1 MAKSINIFS
10 DAPNKPGSNR
20 KSRSKK
26 NKTKVA
32 ERQRLADQE
41 ALGKAKLERLN
52 PMVIPLLAAQEKQ
65 TAFIKSS
72 MEVIQEHPHRLTD
85 NWINKLNNWVDE
97 MVAASILD
105 EPDVV
110 IGQRAAFGPLKIDRI
125 IPPNLT
131 STYPMPAIMCKDD
144 RGWKWYF
151 KTSKAGQFSA
161 GDYISFS
168 ATPSG
173 HGEGITF
180 LRRPT
185 KLAKVVTLFGEDN
198 D

>member
-1 MAKSINIFS
+1 MSKKTINIFDS
-10 DAPNKPGSNR
+10 APS
-20 KSRSKK
+20 KSRSNSRKK
-26 NKTKVA
+26 SEKKLA
-32 ERQRLADQE
+32 ERQRLADLE
-41 ALGKAKLERLN
+41 ALGKEKLSKLN
-52 PMVIPLLAAQEKQ
+52 PMVIPLLAAQDGQ
-65 TAFIKSS
+65 SSFVTASIN
-72 MEVIQEHPHRLTD
+72 VIHNNPNRLTD

-97 MVAASILD
+97 IASAAILD
-105 EPDVV
+105 EPDIVL
-110 IGQRAAFGPLKIDRI
+110 GERASFGPLKVDRI
-125 IPPNLT
+125 IPANMN
-131 STYPMPAIMCKDD
+131 SEYPMPAIMCKDE

>member
-1 MAKSINIFS
+1 M
-10 DAPNKPGSNR
+10 
-20 KSRSKK
+20 
-26 NKTKVA
+26 A
-32 ERQRLADQE
+32 ERQRLADLE
-41 ALGKAKLERLN
+41 ALGKEKLSKLN

-65 TAFIKSS
+65 SSFVTASID
-72 MEVIQEHPHRLTD
+72 VIQNNPNRLTD

-97 MVAASILD
+97 VVSAATLE
-105 EPDVV
+105 EPDVA
-110 IGQRAAFGPLKIDRI
+110 IGSRTSFGPLRIDRI
-125 IPPNLT
+125 IPANIN
-131 STYPMPAIMCKDD
+131 SEYPIPAIMCKDE

-185 KLAKVVTLFGEDN
+185 KLTKVVDLAEKSN

>member
-1 MAKSINIFS
+1 MSKKTINIFES
-10 DAPNKPGSNR
+10 APS
-20 KSRSKK
+20 KSRSNRRKK
-26 NKTKVA
+26 GEKKLA
-32 ERQRLADQE
+32 ERQRMADLE
-41 ALGKAKLERLN
+41 ALGKEKLSKLN
-52 PMVIPLLAAQEKQ
+52 PMVIPLLAAQERQ
-65 TAFIKSS
+65 SSFVTASID
-72 MEVIQEHPHRLTD
+72 VIQNNPNRLTD

-97 MVAASILD
+97 IASAAILD
-105 EPDVV
+105 EPDIVL
-110 IGQRAAFGPLKIDRI
+110 GERASFGPLKVDRI
-125 IPPNLT
+125 IPANMN
-131 STYPMPAIMCKDD
+131 SEYPMPAIMCKDE